1 MSIKK
6 QLNSYR
12 GQLNPVQITDG
23 MNVARRNALRLLE
36 DAEILLNSGRYPTAL
51 SLAILSIEESGKATI
66 LRGLAIAKDNVSLK
80 NSWKEYRTHTAK
92 NAAWISPQLAADGAN
107 TLEDLSPIFNRNS
120 PHPYM
125 LDQLKQIGF
134 YTDCLG
140 EAHWSEPSDVIEE
153 DLANLMVSIA
163 RIFTVNREVK
173 VKEIELW
180 IKHMSITDNG
190 AYTSQKESLMHWY
203 AEMTE
208 LCLIPEGSTFEG
220 FMKFIG
226 VTIDK

>member
-6 QLNSYR
+6 QLDSYR

-51 SLAILSIEESGKATI
+51 SLAILSIEESGKAAI
-66 LRGLAIAKDNVSLK
+66 LRGLAMAKDDVSLK

-92 NAAWISPQLAADGAN
+92 NAAWILPQLAADGAK
-107 TLEDLSPIFNRNS
+107 TLDDLSLIFDRNS
-120 PHPYM
+120 SHPYM

-140 EAHWSEPSDVIEE
+140 EAHWSEPSDVIEK

-180 IKHMSITDNG
+180 IKHMSITDNDT
-190 AYTSQKESLMHWY
+190 YTSQKESLMHWY

-208 LCLIPEGSTFEG
+208 LCLIPEGSTFED

>member
-1 MSIKK
+1 MSIKR
-6 QLNSYR
+6 QLDSYR
-12 GQLNPVQITDG
+12 GQLSPEQITEG

-36 DAEILLNSGRYPTAL
+36 DAKILLNSGRYPTAL

-66 LRGLAIAKDNVSLK
+66 LRGLAIAKGDASLK
-80 NSWKEYRTHTAK
+80 NSWKKYRTHTAK
-92 NAAWISPQLAADGAN
+92 NVAWILPQLAADGAK
-107 TLEDLSPIFNRNS
+107 TLDDLSPIYDRNS
-120 PHPYM
+120 SHPYM
-125 LDQLKQIGF
+125 LDQLKQVGF

-180 IKHMSITDNG
+180 IKHMSITDKG
-190 AYTSQKESLMHWY
+190 TYPSQKESLMRWY

-208 LCLIPEGSTFEG
+208 LCLIPEGSTFED
-220 FMKFIG
+220 FMKFVG
-226 VTIDK
+226 VTLDK